1 MSSSPAIVCLLQQPL
16 ILCLSAAFVVS
27 VVVFH
32 VCAIR
37 RNAKSTLISKSI
49 ASLLFVL
56 IGTFVLTNAN
66 SWLYIFVYLGL
77 VHGCVG
83 DILLACRGVLPQKRS
98 KFIAAG
104 MIAFALGHIY
114 YLVLAFL
121 FLWGAASEIGWPL
134 MLLPFVLG
142 AALSCGNLKLAPIL
156 NISYGKFKYGVFIYG
171 TIISLLLFVT
181 IVGCVAAFISTRDV
195 LSLLPIVPIS
205 LFTISDFI
213 LSMNYFD
220 KHQKTATVKQIIQI
234 HVCYY
239 MAQFLFA
246 LGCSCQVFTC
256 G

>member
-1 MSSSPAIVCLLQQPL
+1 MSSSPAIVCFLQQPL
-16 ILCLSAAFVVS
+16 IICLSVCFLVS

-56 IGTFVLTNAN
+56 IGTFVLVDVN

-77 VHGCVG
+77 IHGCVG
-83 DILLACRGVLPQKRS
+83 DILLACRGVFPQKRS

-114 YLVLAFL
+114 YLVLAGL
-121 FLWGAASEIGWPL
+121 FLWVAVVEIGGPFI
-134 MLLPFVLG
+134 LLPLVLS
-142 AALSCGNLKLAPIL
+142 AALSYGNLKLAPKL
-156 NISYGKFKYGVFIYG
+156 NISYGKFKLGVVIYGV
-171 TIISLLLFVT
+171 IISLLLFVT
-181 IVGCVAAFISTRDV
+181 IVGCVAAFISGSD
-195 LSLLPIVPIS
+195 LASLLPIVPIS

-220 KHQKTATVKQIIQI
+220 KDQRPATTKQIIQI

-239 MAQFLFA
+239 LAQFLFA

-256 G
+256 